1 MIDTLHQAQ
10 LISENKRNE
19 LITIASRY
27 LGYDAIYTWN
37 VDINGFIIQLQTN
50 DIQLEDFWRENFF
63 PAANDYDLRPHGII
77 YAITGAYDSD
87 PLVSY
92 HSETKTGFIININT
106 YQQLRSLALGIVL
119 DLTEDQRN
127 LHFIRGSLID
137 LDGQGICIMG
147 PTGSGINTHTFMLLE
162 LERARIHSIDWIYLE
177 QLGGEKGRISTRVSE
192 RKFYLKN
199 NIIRLIPR
207 LKILYEK
214 CKKEQNHFI
223 LDPWWVG
230 GKDKSISTT
239 RINVIFFLDPDP
251 ANKQIARRL
260 RKKEALSMLLETEQ
274 PFFNPHILI
283 FDNNRKDL
291 ELKFYDQLF
300 DFVAVYSI
308 NTAKP
313 MFEVQKEIINI
324 LETKEYQK
332 PIEEEKESIRI
343 EIEEALKLIDL
354 NRVREEVAKMTT
366 FSNVETPSEEAV
378 KQMAEKYGTRTKFG
392 NYNYV
397 STVKNRSAE
406 LTVYVGSA
414 RVRQQKLND
423 RQREIIKNLPKTITE
438 LLDYIQKAPF
448 VRTQRTMG
456 NNPFFTP
463 CCTLCVS
470 VHRKEMVRL
479 AHMINLTI
487 FSPIKGKGENPEVFM
502 VYIPEWQEKDRQILV
517 FPEIGVTFVL
527 GTDYYGEAKKGFL
540 RMVMWFAK
548 EQGMLGLH
556 AGAKL
561 IKARDKFEGKIKTY
575 STLIFGLTATGKTT
589 HSCHSHDLDESQ
601 GEGIEIVQDDFV
613 ALRPD
618 GSALGTE
625 RGFFLKTEGL
635 NEEIQPLIYNAITKP
650 DAVFENVL
658 VDYKGEVFFEDN
670 TLTGNGRGIMQKK
683 DFGEYASKG
692 FDIPPLKDVDGMRV
706 FLITRRNT
714 IVPIASKLTM
724 EQMAAAFM
732 LGESIETSGSNPKR
746 AGESVRVVGTNPFIV
761 GDESLEG
768 NRFYEFL
775 LNHKDKVKCF
785 MLNTGGI
792 GELMETAPDGTKV
805 IKRKV
810 NRIPIKEMASIIRG
824 IARNSIEWEPE
835 PFFGTLIPK
844 KVEGVD
850 MTKYNP
856 AKYYSPKKL
865 KELVDDLKRERR
877 EYLKKFKNL
886 DAKIVNAFE

>member
-1 MIDTLHQAQ
+1 MLETLHDAEIISEDRCNQ
-10 LISENKRNE
+10 LIT
-19 LITIASRY
+19 LASRY
-27 LGYDAIYTWN
+27 LGFDSTYTWN

-50 DIQLEDFWRENFF
+50 DVHLEDFWRETFF
-63 PAANDYDLRPHGII
+63 PAANDYDSRPHGII

-87 PLVSY
+87 PLVAYNSD
-92 HSETKTGFIININT
+92 TKTGIIININT

-119 DLTEDQRN
+119 DLTEEQRK

-147 PTGSGINTHTFMLLE
+147 PMGSGINTHSFLLLE
-162 LERARIHSIDWIYLE
+162 LERARVHSLDWIYLE
-177 QLGGEKGRISTRVSE
+177 QLGGEKGRISTRISE
-192 RKFYLKN
+192 RKFYLRN

-214 CKKEQNHFI
+214 CKKEENYFI
-223 LDPWWVG
+223 LDPWWIG
-230 GKDKSISTT
+230 GKDKSINTT
-239 RINVIFFLDPDP
+239 RINVIFFLNPDP
-251 ANKQIARRL
+251 ASQWIAQRL
-260 RKKEALSMLLETEQ
+260 RKKEALSMLLNAEQ
-274 PFFNPHILI
+274 PFYNPHTLV
-283 FDNNRKDL
+283 FNNDRKEL
-291 ELKFYDQLF
+291 ELKFYDNLF
-300 DFVAVYSI
+300 DFVAVYKI

-313 MFEVQKEIINI
+313 MFEVQKEIVNI
-324 LETKEYQK
+324 IETKEYQK
-332 PIEEEKESIRI
+332 PIEEEKETMMA
-343 EIEEALKLIDL
+343 EIEEAMKLIDL
-354 NRVREEVAKMTT
+354 NKIKDEVKIMGTQ
-366 FSNVETPSEEAV
+366 SNVQSPSEEDV
-378 KQMAEKYGTRTKFG
+378 KELAEKYGTRTKFG

-406 LTVYVGSA
+406 LTVYIGSE

-423 RQREIIKNLPKTITE
+423 RQREIIKNLSKTVIE
-438 LLDYIQKAPF
+438 VLDYIKKAPF
-448 VRTQRTMG
+448 IRTKRTMG
-456 NNPFFTP
+456 NNPIFTP

-479 AHMINLTI
+479 AHMINLTL
-487 FSPIKGKGENPEVFM
+487 FTPVKGQGDNPEIFI

-540 RMVMWFAK
+540 RMAMWFAK
-548 EQGMLGLH
+548 ERGMLGLH
-556 AGAKL
+556 AGAK
-561 IKARDKFEGKIKTY
+561 IIRARDKYDGKIKTY
-575 STLIFGLTATGKTT
+575 STIIFGLTATGKTT

-613 ALRPD
+613 VLRPD

-658 VDYKGEVFFEDN
+658 VDFKGEVFFEDN

-683 DFGEYASKG
+683 DFGEYSSKG
-692 FDIPPLKDVDGMRV
+692 FNLPPLSSVDGIIV
-706 FLITRRNT
+706 ILITRRNT
-714 IVPIASKLTM
+714 IVPIASKLNT
-724 EQMAAAFM
+724 EQMAATFM
-732 LGESIETSGSNPKR
+732 LGESIETSGSNPKK

-761 GDESLEG
+761 GEDALEG
-768 NRFYEFL
+768 NRFYKFL
-775 LNHKDKVKCF
+775 INHKDKVKCF

-792 GELMETAPDGTKV
+792 GELMETAPDGTKL

-824 IARNSIEWEPE
+824 IARNSIEWEE
-835 PFFGTLIPK
+835 EAIFGTQIPK

-850 MTKYNP
+850 MSKYNP

-865 KELVDDLKRERR
+865 KELVDSLKQERQ
-877 EYLKKFKNL
+877 EYLKKFKGL
-886 DAKIVNAFE
+886 EGKIIKAFN